1 MAELKKP
8 LTYEEQLVRLREGH
22 GLVIEDE
29 SEAIDI
35 LAQVNYYRLSAYGI
49 GLKNRED
56 PEKYR
61 DGISLVYLY
70 RLYSFDC
77 HLRNALLQIIEHVEI
92 ELRTQ
97 IAYHISLAYGAEG
110 YLDPNNFVDRIN
122 KDGESIHEITIKKFK
137 NEVKHQKH
145 LPCVKHHREKYDG
158 HFPFWAAVELFSF
171 GMLSSMYSIMRP
183 ADQKQVARFYNIP
196 SSHLRKWMHFLSD
209 IRNRCA
215 HYGRIYNMP
224 LPDAP
229 RLFIENQ
236 AYSSN
241 RIFSAFLILK
251 RLTQGKPSWNTFLA
265 TLVGVI
271 EEYPEANL
279 AFMGFP
285 KNWTQVLTS
294 AGQYPKII

>member
-1 MAELKKP
+1 MADLKKP

-22 GLVIEDE
+22 GLMIENE
-29 SEAIDI
+29 AEAIDI
-35 LAQVNYYRLSAYGI
+35 LARVNYYRLSAYGI
-49 GLKNRED
+49 GLKNREN
-56 PEKYR
+56 PEKYQ

-110 YLDPNNFVDRIN
+110 YRDPNNFEDRTDKKGN
-122 KDGESIHEITIKKFK
+122 SIHQKTLMKFDT
-137 NEVKHQKH
+137 EVANQNH
-145 LPCVKHHREKYDG
+145 LPCVKHHLQKYDG
-158 HFPFWAAVELFSF
+158 RFPFWAAVELFSF
-171 GMLSSMYSIMRP
+171 GMLSSMYSIMRMDDRKKVACFYDVDP
-183 ADQKQVARFYNIP
+183 AY
-196 SSHLRKWMHFLSD
+196 LGKWIHFLAD
-209 IRNRCA
+209 VRNRCA

-224 LPDAP
+224 LSSTP
-229 RLFIENQ
+229 RLFNESQ

-251 RLTQGKPSWNTFLA
+251 RLMQGKPSWNTFLA
-265 TLVGVI
+265 TLVGLI

-294 AGQYPKII
+294 AGQYPK